1 MKMFRTTPS
10 NVSVWNRAALRMG
23 VAFAAVAITV
33 AGTGAP
39 QTLSARGLLG
49 HSGKAAHQKHYTIAV
64 IPKGLDNPVFF
75 YAHYGADKRAKEL
88 GNVTVDWTASSTSD
102 VTQEVQ
108 VINGLIARHVDAM
121 AVDANAPGPL
131 IGPVNRA
138 VKAGIK
144 VIAWDS
150 DVVGSNEASFY
161 GISSFAMGVKLAQE
175 TIRFMGTKGTVIL
188 VSGGPGATNLNQR
201 LAGAK
206 SVLKKYPGIHLLGPY
221 FHNDDLPTA
230 QRLTNSLLTAH
241 PNAGAILMV
250 AGVPFFG
257 ARSALPKVLQNHGK
271 VKIITTDTLAAE
283 LPFVRDGYVQALV
296 GQDYWGWGYQS
307 VQILYNMLAK
317 NCTYPHF
324 VFQAMPVVTRANVR
338 QWIRKWQL
346 ASTAAGAAQV
356 FKEAPVA
363 CGAHSSG

>member
-10 NVSVWNRAALRMG
+10 GISVWNRPVLRIC
-23 VAFAAVAITV
+23 VAFATV
-33 AGTGAP
+33 AVLAAGSGAP
-39 QTLSARGLLG
+39 GTLAARGLFH
-49 HSGKAAHQKHYTIAV
+49 HSGKTTQAKHYTIAV

-75 YAHYGADKRAKEL
+75 YAHYGADKRAQEL

-131 IGPVNRA
+131 IGPVNKA

-150 DVVGSNEASFY
+150 DVVGSNEAAFY

-175 TIRFMGTKGTVIL
+175 TIHFMGTKGTVIL

-206 SVLKKYPGIHLLGPY
+206 SALKKYPGIHLLGPF

-230 QRLTNSLLTAH
+230 QKLTNSLLTAH
-241 PNAGAILMV
+241 PTAGAILMV

-257 ARSALPKVLQNHGK
+257 AMSALPKVIQNHGK

-283 LPFVRDGYVQALV
+283 LPFVKDGYVQALV

-317 NCTYPHF
+317 HCTYPHF
-324 VFQAMPVVTRANVR
+324 VFQAMPVVTKANVG
-338 QWIRKWQL
+338 QWISKWKQ
-346 ASTAAGAAQV
+346 ASTAAGAARV
-356 FKEAPVA
+356 FKESPVA
-363 CGAHSSG
+363 CGAHSS